1 MDMVDIANATL
12 SGGVAVGAVADL
24 MLGPA
29 GAFAAGTVMGLISTL
44 GFQKLQSFLHDKLK
58 YTQYFICGTP
68 SNLRY
73 RATTYTHTEFILVRT
88 GKR

>member
-1 MDMVDIANATL
+1 MCPIIIIAEIAYSRKRMDMVDIANATL

-58 YTQYFICGTP
+58 
-68 SNLRY
+68 
-73 RATTYTHTEFILVRT
+73 
-88 GKR
+88 

>member
-58 YTQYFICGTP
+58 YVHAVFSMWDTVKFEISCHHIH
-68 SNLRY
+68 
-73 RATTYTHTEFILVRT
+73 TY
-88 GKR
+88 